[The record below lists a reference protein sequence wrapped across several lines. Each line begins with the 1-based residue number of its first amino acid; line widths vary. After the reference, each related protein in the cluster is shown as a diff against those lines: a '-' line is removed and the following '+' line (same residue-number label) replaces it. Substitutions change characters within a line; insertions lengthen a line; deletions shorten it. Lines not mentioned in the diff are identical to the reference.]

1 MYSVHDYDD
10 AETWPSGNGQ
20 TPVSRVCVAVTHA
33 SGSAAKP
40 DSRAGE
46 NTRVRTAEGLLE
58 ARQLLLAVAGNLQ
71 GGSPLIGWAR
81 ELADL
86 HATLFTASVSTTRRP
101 ADFDAPTTSGRINT
115 VIGLIDEWSA
125 CHLPRPTSG
134 RRHTHSLGEVISH
147 VADTYTHVQWTLRH
161 TKSAEH
167 QHHAALRF
175 AQVQEG
181 YADLVEEIRALRV
194 ALPLGRGNRPAL

>member
-1 MYSVHDYDD
+1 M
-10 AETWPSGNGQ
+10 
-20 TPVSRVCVAVTHA
+20 THA
-33 SGSAAKP
+33 VVSTAKP
-40 DSRAGE
+40 DNRAVADV
-46 NTRVRTAEGLLE
+46 RARTAEGLLE

-71 GGSPLIGWAR
+71 GGSPLIEWAR

-86 HATLFTASVSTTRRP
+86 HATLFTASVSITRRP
-101 ADFDAPTTSGRINT
+101 ADFDATTTRGRINT
-115 VIGLIDEWSA
+115 IIGLIDEWSA
-125 CHLPRPTSG
+125 CHLPRPTAG

-181 YADLVEEIRALRV
+181 YADLVDEIRALRV
-194 ALPLGRGNRPAL
+194 ALPLGRGNTPAP